1 MVNNG
6 YHPVDVKKGIE
17 YAGKILLDFLDV
29 TKRKIRKKEEIY
41 NLAMITT
48 NKDKIISKIITEA
61 LMKTGSNGFLN
72 IEESPTGLTEL
83 LVNFFII
90 KDT

>member
-6 YHPVDVKKGIE
+6 YHPIDVKKGIE
-17 YAGKILLDFLDV
+17 FAGKVLLQFFEK
-29 TKRKIRKKEEIY
+29 TKKKINKREDIF

-48 NKDKIISKIITEA
+48 NKDKIITDSLI
-61 LMKTGSNGFLN
+61 KTGLNGFLN

-83 LVNFFII
+83 LVINNFY
-90 KDT
+90 